1 MVWGLI
7 TAVIAD
13 TDESLP
19 SIVVNQV
26 LRQEELVAT
35 SSSEERKMRRTKE
48 TSPPGVLTISVVVP
62 VHAWVG

>member
-19 SIVVNQV
+19 SMVVNQV
-26 LRQEELVAT
+26 LWQELVAA

-62 VHAWVG
+62 VHA